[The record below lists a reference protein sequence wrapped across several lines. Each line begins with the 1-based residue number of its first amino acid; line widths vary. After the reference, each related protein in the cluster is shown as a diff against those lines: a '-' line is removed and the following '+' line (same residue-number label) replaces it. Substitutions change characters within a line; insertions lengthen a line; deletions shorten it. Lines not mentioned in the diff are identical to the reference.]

1 MSGRLVLRRKV
12 LLAVATAVGLLAPLA
27 GALVAPAHAA
37 TVSCPNANL
46 QTEINAAPPGSTISV
61 SGTCTGQFVINK
73 SLRLVGLPAT
83 LDGADGGTV
92 VSVGSGANVR
102 FDGLTIQH
110 GRGFQGGVLN
120 QGTLALYNTTVRQNT
135 AVSTLPLVQGN
146 PLDCVAGCTAD
157 GGIHTIHNAGGGI
170 FNSGN
175 LSLNAS
181 TVTQNSASGS
191 YSVSQ
196 SNSLTCSAT
205 CTVTQRNLAIGSAGG
220 GIFNFGGQV
229 ALNQSTVSG
238 NSAVFSGDGTQ
249 TNSANCTGACT
260 VTQSNLLIVG
270 AGGGIFNHQGSLAVI
285 ASTVSGNS
293 SSATVPSSVQN
304 NTGNC
309 GCSQTDEMRTGGGA
323 GIFNDGR
330 AAISSS
336 TLANNTGDVGGGI
349 FNASGATAAVQ
360 RNSMIVDNLARG
372 VGGGVSN
379 SGTFSLQAST
389 VSRNTAGFVGGGVIN
404 DGTFTQAASTISGN
418 TPDNCF
424 GC

>member
-1 MSGRLVLRRKV
+1 MSGRWVLRRKV

-27 GALVAPAHAA
+27 GALVTPAQAA
-37 TVSCPNANL
+37 TVSCPSVNL
-46 QTEINAAPPGSTISV
+46 QTAIDAAPPGSTIEL

-73 SLRLVGLPAT
+73 SLQLVGLPAT
-83 LDGADGGTV
+83 LDGANGGTV

-120 QGTLALYNTTVRQNT
+120 QGTLALYNTTVSQNT

-146 PLDCVAGCTAD
+146 PFDCVADCTAD

-170 FNSGN
+170 SNTGK
-175 LSLNAS
+175 LTLNAS

-196 SNSLTCSAT
+196 SNSHTCSAT

-229 ALNQSTVSG
+229 NLNQSTVSG
-238 NSAVFSGDGTQ
+238 NSAVASGDATQ

-260 VTQSNLLIVG
+260 VTQSNVLLAG
-270 AGGGIFNHQGSLAVI
+270 AGGGVFNHQGSLAVI

-293 SSATVPSSVQN
+293 SSSTLMSIQN

-309 GCSQTDEMRTGGGA
+309 GCSQSDEMIVGGGA
-323 GIFNDGR
+323 GIFNNGR
-330 AAISSS
+330 AAISGS
-336 TLANNTGDVGGGI
+336 TLANNTGDAGGGI
-349 FNASGATAAVQ
+349 FNASGATATAQ
-360 RNSMIVDNLARG
+360 RSMIEDNSARG
-372 VGGGVSN
+372 VGGGLYN
-379 SGTFSLQAST
+379 NGTFSLQAST
-389 VSRNTAGFVGGGVIN
+389 VSRNTASVFGGGVAN
-404 DGTFTQAASTISGN
+404 FNAFTQAASNISGN
-418 TPDNCF
+418 VPDNCF

>member
-1 MSGRLVLRRKV
+1 MSGRWVLRRKV

-27 GALVAPAHAA
+27 GALVAPAQAA
-37 TVSCPNANL
+37 TVSCPSANL

-83 LDGADGGTV
+83 LEGANGGTV

-146 PLDCVAGCTAD
+146 PFDCVADCTAD

-170 FNSGN
+170 FNSGT
-175 LSLNAS
+175 LTLNAS

-191 YSVSQ
+191 YSISQ
-196 SNSLTCSAT
+196 FNSHTCSAT

-238 NSAVFSGDGTQ
+238 NSSVASGDATQ

-260 VTQSNLLIVG
+260 VTQSNVLIVG

-293 SSATVPSSVQN
+293 SSATGPSVQN
-304 NTGNC
+304 NIGNC
-309 GCSQTDEMRTGGGA
+309 GCYQLDETRTGGGA

-336 TLANNTGDVGGGI
+336 TLANNIGDVGGGI

-360 RNSMIVDNLARG
+360 RNSMIVDNSARG

-389 VSRNTAGFVGGGVIN
+389 VSRNTAGEFGGGVIN
-404 DGTFTQAASTISGN
+404 NGTFTQAASTISGN